1 MVSMVNRLSTEARAQ
16 VIGCLVEGNSIR
28 STVRLTGA
36 AKNTVTKLIVD
47 LGIACS
53 EYQDRTLRGLACQ
66 RVQVDEIWSFVGA
79 KKANVKPEHNSD
91 YGDAWTFV
99 CIDADTK
106 LVPSWYVGQRDADDA
121 YTVLSDLRSRLDGRM
136 QLSTDGHQMY
146 LSATAEAFDADLDY
160 AMVVKK
166 FKAQPKPENV
176 KYSPEPVKFVTIK
189 KVSGSPD
196 SAHISTSYVERQN
209 LTIRMSM
216 RRFTRLTNAFI
227 EEAGEPDRRRVAA
240 LHVLQLRPGAHDA
253 HQAVRSADHASDGGR
268 QGRSRLVTD
277 RDRRPARFKWTLKL
291 THYQDLVRAYCLA
304 GEIGDDFPG
313 VPSADPGTVQGSGA
327 LGDPAGRGIERA
339 ADLRLISERVNRVPH
354 RQRPPGTP

>member
-1 MVSMVNRLSTEARAQ
+1 MVSMVNRLSTERRAQ

-36 AKNTVTKLIVD
+36 AKNTVTKLLLD

-53 EYQDRTLRGLACQ
+53 DYQDGALRGLTCQ

-79 KKANVKPEHNSD
+79 KKANVKPEHNAD

-99 CIDADTK
+99 AIDADTK

-121 YTVLSDLRSRLDGRM
+121 YTVLNDLRGRLAGRM

-146 LSATAEAFDADLDY
+146 LTATVEVFDPDLDY

-176 KYSPEPVKFVTIK
+176 KYSPEPVKYVMIK

-196 SAHISTSYVERQN
+196 PAHISTSYVERRN
-209 LTIRMSM
+209 LMIRMSM
-216 RRFTRLTNAFI
+216 RRFTRLTNAFSKKLENLTAAVSLHFMYYNFARPHQTLTKRYGHPI
-227 EEAGEPDRRRVAA
+227 TPAMAAGV
-240 LHVLQLRPGAHDA
+240 
-253 HQAVRSADHASDGGR
+253 ADHVWSLIEIATLLDSSGG
-268 QGRSRLVTD
+268 S
-277 RDRRPARFKWTLKL
+277 
-291 THYQDLVRAYCLA
+291 
-304 GEIGDDFPG
+304 
-313 VPSADPGTVQGSGA
+313 
-327 LGDPAGRGIERA
+327 
-339 ADLRLISERVNRVPH
+339 N
-354 RQRPPGTP
+354 